1 MGTLDEVGHVYEK
14 AKEVMRSREED
25 YGDTWRREGI
35 RTMVGSLFRKASG
48 TKYRFDNGVF
58 KKNIPK
64 TKEDLLDEMNYCAL
78 CYKLLEEEELDEAR
92 T

>member
-1 MGTLDEVGHVYEK
+1 MGTLDEVGYVYER
-14 AKEVMRSREED
+14 AKELMGKREKD
-25 YGDTWRREGI
+25 YGDTWKREGI

-78 CYKLLEEEELDEAR
+78 CYKLLEEEEIHAVKS
-92 T
+92 